1 MNSNKKINFK
11 KIVLFFVAALIVLA
25 GLLIYAVSWRG
36 STKDIEAVADSF
48 KPLDGW
54 QQTDSRVVPP
64 RFLCFSGACPEASK
78 SWTIKDKITQ
88 NSVKRFI
95 GNSSDVNRN
104 HSRCVDYDDSKV
116 LDSCEYVG
124 ERGDYQFSIMIDYNN
139 SINSTKVYLFIRRKG
154 QIYD

>member
-1 MNSNKKINFK
+1 MSSNKKVNLK
-11 KIVLFFVAALIVLA
+11 KVILSAAIILLTLA
-25 GLLIYAVSWRG
+25 GVLVYVLSWQG
-36 STKDIEAVADSF
+36 DTKDIEAVADSF

-95 GNSSDVNRN
+95 GNSSDINRN

-139 SINSTKVYLFIRRKG
+139 SINSTEVYLFIRRKG

>member
-54 QQTDSRVVPP
+54 RQTDSRIVPP
-64 RFLCFSGACPEASK
+64 QFLCLMGNCPEMSK
-78 SWTIKDKITQ
+78 SWIVKSKITQ
-88 NSVKRFI
+88 NDVKKFI
-95 GNSSDVNRN
+95 ENFSQVNTN
-104 HSRCVDYDDSKV
+104 HSQCVDYEDSRA

-124 ERGDYQFSIMIDYNN
+124 ERGGYQFSVMVDYK
-139 SINSTKVYLFIRRKG
+139 NSTNDTEIHLFIRRKG

>member
-1 MNSNKKINFK
+1 MNSNKKVNFK
-11 KIVLFFVAALIVLA
+11 KIALFFVAALIVLA

-54 QQTDSRVVPP
+54 LQTDSRIVPP
-64 RFLCFSGACPEASK
+64 QFLCLMGNCPEVSK
-78 SWTIKDKITQ
+78 SWTVNSKITQ
-88 NSVKRFI
+88 NDVKKFI
-95 GNSSDVNRN
+95 ENFSQVNTS
-104 HSRCVDYDDSKV
+104 HSQCVDYDDSRA

-124 ERGDYQFSIMIDYNN
+124 ERGGHQFDVMVDYK
-139 SINSTKVYLFIRRKG
+139 NSTNDTEVHLFIRRKG